1 MAKVISVSIC
11 KAMLYSTVAHQHQ
24 QYLRQDLTMQ
34 PCLELIMSI
43 RLASNSQT
51 PPALAG

>member
-1 MAKVISVSIC
+1 
-11 KAMLYSTVAHQHQ
+11 MLYSTVAHKPQ

-34 PCLELIMSI
+34 PCLELTMYI

-51 PPALAG
+51 PPALAPYFWDER